1 MQMTPERWQQIK
13 YLFNS
18 ALERPLSER
27 SVFLSEAC
35 GGDVALRSEVE
46 SLLSSD
52 NEAEQFIEA
61 PAYEVAAG
69 LLVNNSAIA
78 AGRTL
83 GSYRI
88 ISVLGKG
95 GMGEVYLAEDV
106 RLGRKVALK
115 LLPSSFTNDSERLR
129 RFEREARAASALNHP
144 NILTIYEV
152 GSADG
157 RQFIATEYVEGET
170 LRQRQVHSSL
180 KVIELLELAIQVTSA
195 LAAAHQA
202 GIVHRDIKPE
212 NIMLRTDGYAK
223 VVDFGLAKLTETA
236 NAISGASGSTMLMM
250 ETDAGVVMGTTAY
263 MSPEQTRGLQLDART
278 DIWSLGVVLY
288 EVLSGRPPFKGETPS
303 DMIVAILDR
312 DPAPLQT
319 SPVLPSELDWIVR
332 KALQKDREERYQ
344 TARELVGDLR
354 RLKQQLDFAAQSERK
369 IDSGSAAEREVPP
382 AHTEIQSPVSTGG
395 HGATTTQETVPA
407 APATAPV
414 ARPSNLRVVTVVAG
428 LAALAIV
435 AIVVGYKIWLG
446 QAARPFESMSIT
458 RLTNS
463 GQVIDSILSPDG
475 KYLVYALSDAGK
487 QSLWIR
493 QVSIAND
500 TVIVPPAAV
509 GIFGISFSRDG
520 NDVYYTLKSNLDKGT
535 LYRVPALG
543 GTAVK
548 ILEGSDGP
556 VTFSPDGKQLA
567 LVRGNFPNQGESALI
582 IANIDGSGE
591 RTLAVR
597 RHPDQFAPVFFTG
610 PAWSPDGKLIVASV
624 ARIAAP
630 SHIVAFSVA
639 DGSQTDL
646 TPETSWRFTART
658 EWLPDMSGLLVIA
671 GDTTATS
678 QVWLLSYPD
687 GGRRRIT
694 NDLNGYRAIG
704 ITADGKKFTTIQSS
718 GLVNIWIAPEG
729 DANRAVKLTTG
740 NVGFFGSSGNSVSW
754 MLDDRLVF
762 VSNESGNLDIWSMDA
777 DGGNRKQLTAGMGQN
792 TSPQVSPD
800 GRYIVFSSNRDG
812 RRNIWRMD
820 TTGNNPK
827 RLSDGIGDGVP
838 VVSVDS
844 KWVFYSSLVDGKPML
859 WKIGIDGGTPV
870 QITSSVAVAPAMSP
884 DGKYIAYLF
893 PASPDPLAPP
903 NRIAIMPVEGGEPL
917 KVFEYP
923 AIGTVAPLVHWAPDG
938 KSLMYT
944 ANTNNVSNVWSQSIG
959 GGPPKQVTDF
969 KDSLITGFAWSFDGK
984 TLVTTRGVL
993 MRDAVLI
1000 AEAE

>member
-1 MQMTPERWQQIK
+1 
-13 YLFNS
+13 
-18 ALERPLSER
+18 
-27 SVFLSEAC
+27 
-35 GGDVALRSEVE
+35 
-46 SLLSSD
+46 
-52 NEAEQFIEA
+52 
-61 PAYEVAAG
+61 
-69 LLVNNSAIA
+69 
-78 AGRTL
+78 
-83 GSYRI
+83 
-88 ISVLGKG
+88 
-95 GMGEVYLAEDV
+95 MGEVYLAEDI

-115 LLPSSFTNDSERLR
+115 LLPSSFTNDSERLH

-152 GSADG
+152 GAADG

-170 LRQRQVHSSL
+170 LRQRQVHSRL
-180 KVIELLELAIQVTSA
+180 KVSEVLELGIQVASA

-236 NAISGASGSTMLMM
+236 KSITSASVSTKLFMD
-250 ETDAGVVMGTTAY
+250 TDTGVVMGTTAY
-263 MSPEQTRGLQLDART
+263 MSPEQARGLPLDART

-288 EVLSGRPPFKGETPS
+288 EMLSGVTPFKGETPS

-312 DPAPLQT
+312 DPARLQT
-319 SPVLPSELDWIVR
+319 TALIPSELDWIVR

-354 RLKQQLDFAAQSERK
+354 RLKQQLDFAAQSERN
-369 IDSGSAAEREVPP
+369 IDSGSVAVSEAPS

-395 HGATTTQETVPA
+395 HGVTTTQETVPA
-407 APATAPV
+407 TSAAAQV

-435 AIVVGYKIWLG
+435 AIVVGYKFWLG
-446 QAARPFESMSIT
+446 RTARPFESMTIT

-475 KYLVYALSDAGK
+475 KYLVFALSDGGK

-493 QVSIAND
+493 QVGIANE
-500 TVIVPPAAV
+500 TVIVPPAPV
-509 GIFGISFSRDG
+509 GIFGITFSRDG

-548 ILEGSDGP
+548 ILVGSDGP

-582 IANIDGSGE
+582 IANIDGSSE

-597 RHPDQFAPVFFTG
+597 QLPNQFAPIFFTG
-610 PAWSPDGKLIVASV
+610 PSWSPDGKLIVAAV

-630 SHIVAFSVA
+630 SHILAFSVA
-639 DGSQTDL
+639 DGSETDL
-646 TPETSWRFTART
+646 TPETPWRFIART

-671 GDTTATS
+671 GDLPSTS

-687 GGRRRIT
+687 GGQRRIT

-704 ITADGKKFTTIQSS
+704 ITEDGKKFTTIQSS

-729 DANRAVKLTTG
+729 DASRALKLTTG
-740 NVGFFGSSGNSVSW
+740 NIGFFGSAGNTVSW
-754 MLDDRLVF
+754 MLDGRLVF

-777 DGGNRKQLTAGMGQN
+777 DGGNRKQLTSGVGQD
-792 TSPQVSPD
+792 TSPEVSPD

-820 TTGNNPK
+820 ITGNNPK
-827 RLSDGIGDGVP
+827 RLTGGIGDGVP
-838 VVSVDS
+838 AVSVDS
-844 KWVFYSSLVDGKPML
+844 KWVFYSSLVDGKPTL
-859 WKIGIDGGTPV
+859 WRIGIDGGTPV
-870 QITSSVAVAPAMSP
+870 QITSSIAVAPVMSP
-884 DGKYIAYLF
+884 DGKYVAYLF

-923 AIGTVAPLVHWAPDG
+923 AIGTVAPSVHWARDG
-938 KSLMYT
+938 KSIMYT
-944 ANTNNVSNVWSQSIG
+944 ANTNNVSNIWSQAID

-984 TLVTTRGVL
+984 TLVATRGVL

-1000 AEAE
+1000 SEGN